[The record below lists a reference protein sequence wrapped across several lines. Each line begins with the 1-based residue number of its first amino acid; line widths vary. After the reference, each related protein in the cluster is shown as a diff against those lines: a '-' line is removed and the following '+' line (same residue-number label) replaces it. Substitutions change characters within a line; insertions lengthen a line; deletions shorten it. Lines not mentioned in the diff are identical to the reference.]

1 MYTLKIYFDSCWP
14 SLSTVTTVAPGDIGK
29 VVNKEFIVT
38 VDNFDVGG
46 VASVIAAV
54 VKVDGA
60 EDLALARSWMS
71 SGEPTVHMGSTSP
84 SFPVS

>member
-38 VDNFDVGG
+38 VDNFDNSG
-46 VASVIAAV
+46 VAFVIAAII
-54 VKVDGA
+54 KVDRPV
-60 EDLALARSWMS
+60 DLTLARSWM
-71 SGEPTVHMGSTSP
+71 P
-84 SFPVS
+84 S